1 MTISVGF
8 SRVGSALGSGLSFS
22 LMLNSTNK
30 GVQVIHFF
38 FSYVVCRHHCS
49 SPSWIL
55 LCCLECP
62 PTFSQCMK
70 SQFDPGEG
78 PAANLPAD
86 LVEAHPAAYD
96 QLLDCI
102 LVLAHAGGELLQR
115 GEARRAVGFLVFWAV
130 FGAVRQTVGAVV
142 ELGARHLVMA
152 SRHVCS
158 RLETRS
164 SLKRQYGIRVF
175 ASSWFGHT
183 VVLFTP

>member
-1 MTISVGF
+1 
-8 SRVGSALGSGLSFS
+8 
-22 LMLNSTNK
+22 
-30 GVQVIHFF
+30 
-38 FSYVVCRHHCS
+38 
-49 SPSWIL
+49 
-55 LCCLECP
+55 
-62 PTFSQCMK
+62 MK

-115 GEARRAVGFLVFWAV
+115 GEVRRAVGFLVLWAV

-183 VVLFTP
+183 VVLLTP